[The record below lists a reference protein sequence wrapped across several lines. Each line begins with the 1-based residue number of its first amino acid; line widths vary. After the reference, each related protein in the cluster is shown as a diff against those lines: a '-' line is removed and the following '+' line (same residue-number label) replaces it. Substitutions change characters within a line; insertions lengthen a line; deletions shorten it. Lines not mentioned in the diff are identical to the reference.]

1 MHTPE
6 PDGPTV
12 KTCPSAPPEEG
23 SFLLGV
29 VSGHGE
35 VAYLNPH
42 VPVTL
47 EMLEAFSRKGVPV
60 ENRMRFGCDCAEHD
74 CVQWKG
80 KGQEGRCGL
89 IDHALE
95 ALHVEGGLEA
105 LPRCGIRA
113 TCRWFAQHD
122 RRACAVCP
130 QIIRRPS
137 RSAEQEAAAI
147 G

>member
-1 MHTPE
+1 MTD
-6 PDGPTV
+6 PDPRDRAV
-12 KTCPSAPPEEG
+12 KTCPSGPPEVG

-29 VSGHGE
+29 VAGPGA

-47 EMLEAFSRKGVPV
+47 ELLESLSRQGVPV
-60 ENRMRFGCDCAEHD
+60 ENRMRFGCDCAEQG

-80 KGQEGRCGL
+80 DGEAGRCGL

-95 ALHVEGGLEA
+95 ATRVQAGPDA

-122 RRACAVCP
+122 RKACAVCP
-130 QIIRRPS
+130 QVIRRPG
-137 RSAEQEAAAI
+137 RAKAEAEA
-147 G
+147 